1 MYENIFGYLKGY
13 FESGFFWYTLAGIL
27 LFFLYCVL
35 KDYLT
40 DKLRWSIIMVIFG
53 GYIVTLIGVML
64 TPWQES
70 SGFIYPTEWFSLP
83 NWQNGSFFTLSASKW
98 NFDLMLPESW
108 EDFITGKMISGLMFV
123 PFGFFVP
130 LLWKDVKYKVL
141 TIGLVVVVATEFL
154 QLLVNRSFG
163 LVELVMELAGIIVGF
178 VLFMLLFPLVK
189 LWLYPKKKDGGT
201 K

>member
-1 MYENIFGYLKGY
+1 M
-13 FESGFFWYTLAGIL
+13 
-27 LFFLYCVL
+27 
-35 KDYLT
+35 
-40 DKLRWSIIMVIFG
+40 
-53 GYIVTLIGVML
+53 
-64 TPWQES
+64 
-70 SGFIYPTEWFSLP
+70 
-83 NWQNGSFFTLSASKW
+83 
-98 NFDLMLPESW
+98 
-108 EDFITGKMISGLMFV
+108 
-123 PFGFFVP
+123 
-130 LLWKDVKYKVL
+130 L